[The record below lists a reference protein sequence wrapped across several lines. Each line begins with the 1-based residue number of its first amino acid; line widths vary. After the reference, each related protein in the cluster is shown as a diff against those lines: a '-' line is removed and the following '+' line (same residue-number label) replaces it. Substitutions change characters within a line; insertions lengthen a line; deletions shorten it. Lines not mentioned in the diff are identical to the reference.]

1 MADSNELH
9 ILWTTGDP
17 DTARYMLMMY
27 STNSMLN
34 HWWDNVTVIIWGA
47 SAKLVAE
54 NDMIHELIKTA
65 QHAGVKFS
73 ACIGCA
79 RQLDV
84 YDKLAALGI
93 EIIPWGV
100 PLTELLKSGGTLLTV

>member
-1 MADSNELH
+1 
-9 ILWTTGDP
+9 
-17 DTARYMLMMY
+17 MLMMY

-34 HWWDNVTVIIWGA
+34 HWWDSITVIIWGA

-54 NDMIHELIKTA
+54 NETIKELIKTA

-84 YDKLAALGI
+84 YDELEALGV

-100 PLTELLKSGGTLLTV
+100 PLTELLKGGEKLLTV